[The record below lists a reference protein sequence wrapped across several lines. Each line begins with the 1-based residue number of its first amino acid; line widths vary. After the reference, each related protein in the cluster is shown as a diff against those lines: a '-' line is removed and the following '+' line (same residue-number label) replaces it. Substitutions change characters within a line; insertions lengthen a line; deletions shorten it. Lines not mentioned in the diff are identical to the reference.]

1 MTKKSKVITLIASAI
16 AFATI
21 MVFSLHYW
29 GYKTMSPQ
37 SWKEIWETK
46 WLILFSSII
55 FGVGCVYII
64 DNEVNKKKE
73 EEQNRK

>member
-1 MTKKSKVITLIASAI
+1 MTKKSKFIIFITSAI

-21 MVFSLHYW
+21 MVVSNHYW
-29 GYKTMSPQ
+29 GYKTLPPQ
-37 SWKEIWETK
+37 SWKEIWDSK

-55 FGVGCVYII
+55 VGGGCVYII
-64 DNEVNKKKE
+64 DNGMKEKKK